1 MSLQSRREF
10 DAASKKLRLLE
21 ERCEAEK
28 RVQGGDAHVRKLS
41 MRSLNFTAQRRRN
54 RLADVTQTH
63 KGGPP
68 SLSKFTSCAVE
79 LSD

>member
-41 MRSLNFTAQRRRN
+41 MRSLK
-54 RLADVTQTH
+54 RLINQLQEEITRFESRS
-63 KGGPP
+63 
-68 SLSKFTSCAVE
+68 SLGTDPK
-79 LSD
+79 